1 MVNEKLLEAL
11 RAKFVGLGDDVLGLY
26 ANKVKRDG
34 MTDDEAIASVP
45 DLTWANL
52 FRFYSDF
59 RADQASKTARKN
71 AEKDFNAKLQAENKQ
86 KADLQPL
93 EQTGLQPQQQNQN
106 NVQTQQQNQNNV
118 QTQQQQKAEESV
130 PTWAKALLE
139 QNKQLA
145 ERLNAFETA
154 KAVDGR
160 RSEVANIIK
169 DLNPSM
175 RRAYERTPLDNLSEE
190 QFQQLKSEIA
200 SEVKQIQ
207 DDGRGKSTIFGKP
220 LGGNQDR
227 QTASQT
233 QGANSKEVE
242 DVLSKLSL

>member
-34 MTDDEAIASVP
+34 MSDEDAVASVP

-52 FRFYSDF
+52 FRFYSDY

-71 AEKDFNAKLQAENKQ
+71 AEKDFNAKLQAMSEQ
-86 KADLQPL
+86 GAALQPVG
-93 EQTGLQPQQQNQN
+93 ETIQQPQQNPNEEDKNQ
-106 NVQTQQQNQNNV
+106 QP
-118 QTQQQQKAEESV
+118 KEAEII
-130 PTWAKALLE
+130 PAWASALLE

-145 ERLNAFETA
+145 ARLNAFETA
-154 KAVDGR
+154 KTVDGR
-160 RSEVANIIK
+160 RSEVAKIIK

-190 QFQQLKSEIA
+190 QFQHLKNEIA

-207 DDGRGKSTIFGKP
+207 DDGRSKATIFGKP
-220 LGGNQDR
+220 LGGAQDR
-227 QTASQT
+227 PTASQT

-242 DVLSKLSL
+242 DVLRKLNL

>member
-11 RAKFVGLGDDVLGLY
+11 RAKFDGLSDDVLGLY

-71 AEKDFNAKLQAENKQ
+71 AEKDFNAKLQTMNKQ

-106 NVQTQQQNQNNV
+106 NVQ
-118 QTQQQQKAEESV
+118 QQQKVEESV

-145 ERLNAFETA
+145 ERLNVFERA
-154 KAVDGR
+154 KTVDGR

-233 QGANSKEVE
+233 QGANPKEVE

>member
-71 AEKDFNAKLQAENKQ
+71 AEKDFNAKLQAMNEQ
-86 KADLQPL
+86 KADLLPL
-93 EQTGLQPQQQNQN
+93 EQTDLQPQQQ
-106 NVQTQQQNQNNV
+106 TQNNV

-154 KAVDGR
+154 KTVDGR

-233 QGANSKEVE
+233 QGANTKEVE